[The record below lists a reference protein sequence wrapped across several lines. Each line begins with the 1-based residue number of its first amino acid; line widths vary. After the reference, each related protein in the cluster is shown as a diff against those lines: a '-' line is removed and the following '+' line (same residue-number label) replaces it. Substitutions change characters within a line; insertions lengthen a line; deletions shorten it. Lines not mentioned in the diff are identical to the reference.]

1 MQSRTTARLATSV
14 LASMLAASAAWAQVA
29 PATVDPPVARPGSG
43 TNPSLAIVVQYWA
56 GPQISKAA
64 NLPDAPAG
72 HFYLK
77 RSIDK
82 SNKTITD
89 EVYIVRPAQHTESFT
104 IECAVTTLKE
114 QSGEATVRDSGG
126 QFSGTGALT
135 GAPWEWRERVYT
147 CKYTNDVGYV
157 IREAISPGG
166 GISIDR
172 VLRAPNGQ
180 EASKF
185 VANLR
190 PVSAREWESSVKA
203 AKERDSQIVDPE

>member
-1 MQSRTTARLATSV
+1 MLKPFAARFAAALVS
-14 LASMLAASAAWAQVA
+14 SILAAATASAQVA
-29 PATVDPPVARPGSG
+29 PAAVDPPVARPGSG
-43 TNPSLAIVVQYWA
+43 ANPALAVVVQYWA
-56 GPQISKAA
+56 GGQISKAA

-72 HFYLK
+72 HYYLK

-89 EVYIVRPAQHTESFT
+89 EVYIVRPVQHTESFT
-104 IECAVTTLKE
+104 TECALTTLKE
-114 QSGEATVRDSGG
+114 QSGEAALRDTGG

-147 CKYTNDVGYV
+147 CKYTNDVGYT
-157 IREAISPGG
+157 IRETLSPGG
-166 GISIDR
+166 AISIER
-172 VLRAPNGQ
+172 VVKAPNGQ

-190 PVSAREWESSVKA
+190 PVSAREWESAVRA
-203 AKERDSQIVDPE
+203 AKDRDSQIVDPE